1 MKIVMGI
8 IPCKDRMFL
17 DRALLLAKPGID
29 ELTKLADGE
38 YNSFDVVTDLYVG
51 VKQLEMIYII
61 NEDVPEDRDQFIAI
75 TRLMSPEYQEGYAGF
90 SIIEFQKNSLHVFC
104 GYLLPQFRHTGIFTQ
119 CAEKMEKQARLVGA
133 PYLSLCTAIDEPMLT
148 HFGYKKTYIT
158 YRKKL

>member
-17 DRALLLAKPGID
+17 DRALLLVKSGIE
-29 ELTKLADGE
+29 ELAALSDGE
-38 YNSFDVVTDLYVG
+38 YSYYDTVAELYAG
-51 VKQLEMIYII
+51 IKQIAIIYTIQEEM
-61 NEDVPEDRDQFIAI
+61 PEDREQFTVI
-75 TRLMSPEYQEGYAGF
+75 TRLMSPAYQEGYAGF
-90 SIIEFQKNSLHVFC
+90 SIIEFQRNSLHVFQ
-104 GYLLPQFRHTGIFTQ
+104 GYLLPQFRNTGILKQ
-119 CAEKMEKQARLVGA
+119 CAEKTEKQARLVGA